1 MMVDWWFWIGGL
13 VHLDWLM
20 VDRCIWIGSSGFGCY
35 VWGFVG
41 DFFKMGLL
49 GFVGFWFDLN

>member
-1 MMVDWWFWIGGL
+1 MMGDWWFWIGGL

-41 DFFKMGLL
+41 DFFLKWVCWDLWGFGLI
-49 GFVGFWFDLN
+49 